1 MVKMEKG
8 KYLYNFLKFVAN
20 ICMTILYNPKVYG
33 MENVPTEGPIILA
46 GNHKHALDPLTI
58 AFRLKRRVYFLAKIE
73 LFKGIH
79 GKMFERIGLI
89 KVDRS
94 TNNPGAI
101 LSARRVL
108 KKGGTIGIFPEGTRN
123 RTENTILPFRK
134 GTCEIA
140 IKSKTPVVPFA
151 IKGEYKPF
159 RSNLQIEFGKPLE
172 FKDMDPI
179 DANKLLEDEVVKLLR
194 K

>member
-1 MVKMEKG
+1 MEKG
-8 KYLYNFLKFVAN
+8 KYLYDFLKYIAQ
-20 ICMTILYNPKVYG
+20 ICMIILYNPKVYG
-33 MENVPTEGPIILA
+33 LENIPKDGPIILA

-58 AFRLKRRVYFLAKIE
+58 AFKLKRRVYFLAKKE

-94 TNNPGAI
+94 KNNPGAI

-123 RTENTILPFRK
+123 KTNDIVLPFRK

-140 IKSKTPVVPFA
+140 IKSKTPIIPFA
-151 IKGEYKPF
+151 IKGEYKAF

-172 FKDMDPI
+172 FNNIESI